1 MEELLIDHA
10 QFQLTQ
16 MEFFI
21 RLAVALGI
29 GFLIGLER
37 EHAALTMD
45 IKSFAGVRT
54 IILSVL
60 LSYLSMMMFYLI
72 SPWVLLVSLV
82 GLFGLIGVSYF
93 IAQRNN
99 VGGTN
104 ELSVII
110 SFLLGMLTFL
120 GHIEISLAIAMV
132 VVALLSSKIR
142 LHRFIGTISTE
153 EMVAIIRFG
162 VIALLIFPF
171 LPNESIDPYGVV
183 NLREVGLIVLLT
195 SGLSFIGYILMRIFG
210 RNYGTLLTG
219 IVGGV
224 VSSTLITW
232 IFSKKSKEQPSLVK
246 NCMVAIMAATSVMIV
261 RVLVWVIIFNTP
273 LLKDIILPIAVI
285 LVASLFCTYYYN
297 KKAEKKEQVDVE
309 EIPLGKPLNL
319 RTAIIFAAFYVG
331 LLLFINFSNE
341 QFEGKGIYLTSAIAS
356 ATNVS
361 AIVISLAKSA
371 GQSLTFF
378 VASNAIILG
387 MLSNTVIKVGMV
399 LYAGSKEL
407 RKMAY
412 FGYGMIFIS
421 GIIAFLILNL

>member
-195 SGLSFIGYILMRIFG
+195 S
-210 RNYGTLLTG
+210 
-219 IVGGV
+219 
-224 VSSTLITW
+224 
-232 IFSKKSKEQPSLVK
+232 
-246 NCMVAIMAATSVMIV
+246 
-261 RVLVWVIIFNTP
+261 VLKI
-273 LLKDIILPIAVI
+273 
-285 LVASLFCTYYYN
+285 
-297 KKAEKKEQVDVE
+297 
-309 EIPLGKPLNL
+309 
-319 RTAIIFAAFYVG
+319 
-331 LLLFINFSNE
+331 
-341 QFEGKGIYLTSAIAS
+341 
-356 ATNVS
+356 
-361 AIVISLAKSA
+361 
-371 GQSLTFF
+371 
-378 VASNAIILG
+378 
-387 MLSNTVIKVGMV
+387 
-399 LYAGSKEL
+399 
-407 RKMAY
+407 
-412 FGYGMIFIS
+412 
-421 GIIAFLILNL
+421 